1 MLGMPL
7 SLVMSGEHSRQLHRN
22 DDAGTQTA
30 ITLLMELLL
39 ALRANDPNGFR
50 TLLEMGLNELGL
62 DVVDELTRDFLVPLL
77 SEEEAD
83 RMVGWN
89 WGVSL

>member
-1 MLGMPL
+1 MILETL
-7 SLVMSGEHSRQLHRN
+7 
-22 DDAGTQTA
+22 TT
-30 ITLLMELLL
+30 ITLLTELLL
-39 ALRANDPNGFR
+39 ALRANDPKGFR
-50 TLLEMGLNELGL
+50 TLLEMGLDELGL
-62 DVVDELTRDFLVPLL
+62 NVVDELTRDFLVPLL

>member
-1 MLGMPL
+1 MTLETL
-7 SLVMSGEHSRQLHRN
+7 TTV
-22 DDAGTQTA
+22 
-30 ITLLMELLL
+30 TLLTELLL
-39 ALRANDPNGFR
+39 ALRASDPKGFR
-50 TLLEMGLNELGL
+50 TLLEMGLDELGL
-62 DVVDELTRDFLVPLL
+62 DVLDERRLGTKFLVPLL

>member
-1 MLGMPL
+1 MTLETL
-7 SLVMSGEHSRQLHRN
+7 TTV
-22 DDAGTQTA
+22 
-30 ITLLMELLL
+30 TLLTELLL
-39 ALRANDPNGFR
+39 ALRANDPDGFR
-50 TLLEMGLNELGL
+50 ALLEMGLKELGL

-77 SEEEAD
+77 RGGAD

>member
-1 MLGMPL
+1 MTLETL
-7 SLVMSGEHSRQLHRN
+7 
-22 DDAGTQTA
+22 TT
-30 ITLLMELLL
+30 ITLLTELLL

-50 TLLEMGLNELGL
+50 TLLEMVLEELGL

>member
-1 MLGMPL
+1 MTLETL
-7 SLVMSGEHSRQLHRN
+7 TTV
-22 DDAGTQTA
+22 
-30 ITLLMELLL
+30 TLLTELML
-39 ALRANDPNGFR
+39 ALRANDPKGFR
-50 TLLEMGLNELGL
+50 TLLEMGLDELGL
-62 DVVDELTRDFLVPLL
+62 ALLDELTRDFLLPLL

>member
-1 MLGMPL
+1 MTLETL
-7 SLVMSGEHSRQLHRN
+7 
-22 DDAGTQTA
+22 TT
-30 ITLLMELLL
+30 ITLLTELLL
-39 ALRANDPNGFR
+39 ALRANDPKGFR
-50 TLLEMGLNELGL
+50 TLLEMGLDELGL
-62 DVVDELTRDFLVPLL
+62 AVVDELIRDFLVPLL

>member
-1 MLGMPL
+1 
-7 SLVMSGEHSRQLHRN
+7 
-22 DDAGTQTA
+22 
-30 ITLLMELLL
+30 
-39 ALRANDPNGFR
+39 
-50 TLLEMGLNELGL
+50 MGLKELGL
-62 DVVDELTRDFLVPLL
+62 KTVDELMRDFLVPLL

>member
-1 MLGMPL
+1 MTLETL
-7 SLVMSGEHSRQLHRN
+7 TTV
-22 DDAGTQTA
+22 
-30 ITLLMELLL
+30 TLLTELLL

-50 TLLEMGLNELGL
+50 TLLEMCLDELGL

>member
-1 MLGMPL
+1 MPQI
-7 SLVMSGEHSRQLHRN
+7 LVTSREHSRQLHRN
-22 DDAGTQTA
+22 DDAGNADDHHAAHRTA
-30 ITLLMELLL
+30 A
-39 ALRANDPNGFR
+39 ALRANDPDGFR
-50 TLLEMGLNELGL
+50 ALLEMGLDELGL
-62 DVVDELTRDFLVPLL
+62 ETVDELTRDFLVPLL

>member
-1 MLGMPL
+1 MTT
-7 SLVMSGEHSRQLHRN
+7 V
-22 DDAGTQTA
+22 
-30 ITLLMELLL
+30 TLLTELLL
-39 ALRANDPNGFR
+39 ALRANDPKSFR
-50 TLLEMGLNELGL
+50 TLLEMGLEELGL
-62 DVVDELTRDFLVPLL
+62 VVVDELTREFLVPLL